1 MSQIKQKAN
10 MQGIF
15 KLAAATAMAGT
26 PSVAVHPSEQSMVA
40 SKMMNPIAST

>member
-15 KLAAATAMAGT
+15 KLAAAAMAST
-26 PSVAVHPSEQSMVA
+26 PSAAVRPGEQSMVA
-40 SKMMNPIAST
+40 SKTMNPIAST